1 MTNWIL
7 FCFGLITGSFLNLCI
22 HRLPRGISIVTPRS
36 RCPQCRHEISA
47 WENLPV
53 VSWLFLRG
61 RCRGCG
67 QRIPV
72 RYPLTELACG
82 AAFSLAAAQFGTGV
96 LFVKFT
102 FFLISIVL
110 LVATDVETRQLPD
123 EVTLGGLVVGLA
135 FAWWAPP
142 VSAHAGTAGWPA
154 LLSAGIGAIVGG
166 GLLWL
171 VGAAYRLWRGREG
184 MGMGDVKMMAMTGAF
199 LGPLLALLTL
209 ILASVLGASVG
220 VLLSLLLLPQR
231 LRRARR
237 RGVPWGTA
245 WQSARLSTQ
254 VYFSRLQIPFGV
266 FLGIAALLAWFRG
279 ELLWR
284 WYLQQVLLRP

>member
-36 RCPQCRHEISA
+36 RCPRCRHEISA
-47 WENLPV
+47 GENLPV
-53 VSWLFLRG
+53 VSWIFLRG

-67 QRIPV
+67 QYIPV

-82 AAFSLAAAQFGTGV
+82 AGFYAAAAHFGTGA

-110 LVATDVETRQLPD
+110 LTATDIEMRQLPD
-123 EVTLGGLVVGLA
+123 EVTLGGLAVGLA
-135 FAWWAPP
+135 FAWWVAP
-142 VSAHAGTAGWPA
+142 VSAPGSTGWLA
-154 LLSAGIGAIVGG
+154 LAAAVTGAIIGG

-171 VGAAYRLWRGREG
+171 VGAAYRFWRGREG
-184 MGMGDVKMMAMTGAF
+184 MGMGDIKMMAMVGAF
-199 LGPLLALLTL
+199 LGPLPTVITL
-209 ILASVLGASVG
+209 VFASIFGACIG
-220 VLLSLLLLPQR
+220 VLLALILLPRR

-237 RGVPWGTA
+237 RGIPWGMA
-245 WQSARLSTQ
+245 WRSARCSTQ
-254 VYFSRLQIPFGV
+254 VYFSRLQMPFGV
-266 FLGIAALLAWFRG
+266 FLGIAALLAWFWG
-279 ELLWR
+279 EAVWK